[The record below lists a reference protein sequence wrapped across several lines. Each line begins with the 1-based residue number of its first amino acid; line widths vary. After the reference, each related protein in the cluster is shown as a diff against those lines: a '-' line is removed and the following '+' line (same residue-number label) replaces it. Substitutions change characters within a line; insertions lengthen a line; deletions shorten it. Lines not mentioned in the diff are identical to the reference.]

1 MLPVFEHTWCGDN
14 RGYEKDG
21 AFVEKITS
29 VVPSARQYEHIR
41 RKYYNFIHFGLN
53 TMTGQEWGDGTV
65 SPAVFHPDQLDTD
78 QWCEVMKATGSAGII
93 LTAKHHDG
101 FCLWDT
107 KTTDYNV
114 MNSPFGRDIVRM
126 LAESCKKYH
135 LKLGIYLSPWDRH
148 EKTYGSDAYND
159 FYVRQLTELAEN
171 YGEIFSFWFDGACGE
186 GKNGK
191 KQVYDFARYQALL
204 RQLQPH
210 AVLSICG
217 PDVRWIGNEGG
228 RVRQSEWSVVPAPIV
243 TAEQVAKESQQTDDQ
258 GASIQ
263 TLKSEQQDLG
273 SRELLQQFD
282 AYRFSPAECDVSV
295 NLGWFWHD
303 DRYYEGK
310 KQRTGEEIARIY
322 RNTVGGNALLLLNV
336 PPDNHGR
343 IGQREIKI
351 LQTFTREIQELFDK
365 PVTDF
370 TCAVRSMDGSLR
382 DAPELRDETGAAFGE
397 KEHAVYLRFPEKRR
411 ISFLTIE
418 EELRFSQRVEAFALY
433 DAADPASPKKIYE
446 GTVIGSGKFCEFSV
460 NTDALILNIEQ
471 SRGAPHLK
479 NIKVYE

>member
-159 FYVRQLTELAEN
+159 FYVRQLTELMDGR
-171 YGEIFSFWFDGACGE
+171 YGEIVELWLDGSWDKSCAQWRLDLIYDLVKRLQPKCQIGVNHTV
-186 GKNGK
+186 G
-191 KQVYDFARYQALL
+191 VYSEEAGGPEERYQPKNYQEGDPL
-204 RQLQPH
+204 RMFPSDFRLWDPH
-210 AVLSICG
+210 MCRADDPKIYTFGGQEYYMPFEMTICSRDGFSWFYSNIYEKKPLMNVDEVVRNCETLFAQGNLAVINMP
-217 PDVRWIGNEGG
+217 PDVHGRLVEGD
-228 RVRQSEWSVVPAPIV
+228 
-243 TAEQVAKESQQTDDQ
+243 VA
-258 GASIQ
+258 
-263 TLKSEQQDLG
+263 
-273 SRELLQQFD
+273 
-282 AYRFSPAECDVSV
+282 
-295 NLGWFWHD
+295 NLM
-303 DRYYEGK
+303 
-310 KQRTGEEIARIY
+310 EIAR
-322 RNTVGGNALLLLNV
+322 RL
-336 PPDNHGR
+336 GR
-343 IGQREIKI
+343 
-351 LQTFTREIQELFDK
+351 
-365 PVTDF
+365 
-370 TCAVRSMDGSLR
+370 A
-382 DAPELRDETGAAFGE
+382 
-397 KEHAVYLRFPEKRR
+397 
-411 ISFLTIE
+411 
-418 EELRFSQRVEAFALY
+418 RV
-433 DAADPASPKKIYE
+433 
-446 GTVIGSGKFCEFSV
+446 
-460 NTDALILNIEQ
+460 
-471 SRGAPHLK
+471 
-479 NIKVYE
+479 